1 VPRAHA
7 PSVGSEKHLDRFI
20 VGRRWIA
27 VGGSACRS
35 VLDERHNQFGGVLVL
50 EGSPFMTAV

>member
-1 VPRAHA
+1 MRPRSS
-7 PSVGSEKHLDRFI
+7 PRSISDRFI